1 MSLPPGFLDELR
13 SRASISQVV
22 GRKVMWDSRKSNQG
36 KGDMWA
42 PCPFHHEKTAS
53 FHVDDQKGYYY
64 CFGCHA
70 KGDALGFIKETENVS
85 FMEAVEIL
93 ASEVGMPMP
102 ERDLQ
107 AQQKA
112 DRRTQLVEI
121 MELALQYFRLQLNTS
136 AGADARAYL
145 SGRALSQQALDRFEI
160 GYAPDSWQGLWDHL
174 TGKSV
179 SEELILAA
187 GLSKP
192 SNKGKRPYD
201 TFRNRIIFPIR
212 DPQKRCIGFGGRA
225 MDPNDPAKY
234 LNSPE
239 TELFDK
245 GRLLYNNGSAR
256 EASGKG
262 QSLIVAEGY
271 MDVIAL
277 AEAGFGA
284 SVAPLG
290 TAVTQTQLQLMWRI
304 CDEPIIALDG
314 DTACIRAAQRAMDL
328 ALPLLEAGKSLR
340 FAVMPNGQD
349 PDDVLRAGG
358 PGALQA
364 LLDTARPMVDL
375 LWERETYG
383 KNFDSP
389 ERKAALDKTLRE
401 KLQLIKDTSIRGHY
415 GQAIKDK
422 RWQLFR
428 PKAAPKTARGFNA
441 KTGYNLVTPQ
451 ASTRNSALANGSEPS
466 HLLRHSVI
474 LASLLNCPN
483 ALPVVEGALEDL
495 QFEKPL
501 HRDLQQFL
509 LQFSGAP
516 DQLWSEA
523 EQIFGVPQLESLMQL
538 PHVRIAPS
546 VRNSSDLS
554 FVVTCLR
561 QEFAQIFATDA
572 HGREVAEAILDV
584 SDVDSE
590 GLTWRISESAK
601 HLQATTKGAQE
612 DNTEYKTAKNGLKV
626 KLEEQNT
633 LDDLLQQINY
643 SKPSRP

>member
-93 ASEVGMPMP
+93 AGEVGMPMP
-102 ERDLQ
+102 ERDPQ

-245 GRLLYNNGSAR
+245 GRSLYNHGPAR

-314 DTACIRAAQRAMDL
+314 DTAGIRAAQRVMDL

-364 LLDTARPMVDL
+364 LLDAARPMVDL

-401 KLQLIKDTSIRGHY
+401 KLQLIKDPSIRGHY

-466 HLLRHSVI
+466 HFLRHSVI

-546 VRNSSDLS
+546 MRNSSDLS

-590 GLTWRISESAK
+590 GLTWRISESGK

-643 SKPSRP
+643 SKPNRP

>member
-245 GRLLYNNGSAR
+245 GRSLYNHGPAR

-314 DTACIRAAQRAMDL
+314 DTAGIRAAQRVMDL

-358 PGALQA
+358 PGTLQA

-389 ERKAALDKTLRE
+389 ERKAALDKTIRE
-401 KLQLIKDTSIRGHY
+401 KLQLIKDPSIRGHY

-509 LQFSGAP
+509 LRFSGAP

-523 EQIFGVPQLESLMQL
+523 EQIFGEPQLESLMQL

-643 SKPSRP
+643 SKPNRP

>member
-145 SGRALSQQALDRFEI
+145 SGRALSQQALDHFEI

-245 GRLLYNNGSAR
+245 GRLLYNHGSAR

-314 DTACIRAAQRAMDL
+314 DTAGIRAAQRVMDL

-364 LLDTARPMVDL
+364 LLDAARPMVDL

-389 ERKAALDKTLRE
+389 ERKAALDKTIRE
-401 KLQLIKDTSIRGHY
+401 KLQLIKDPSIRGHY

-428 PKAAPKTARGFNA
+428 PKAAQKTARGFNA

-643 SKPSRP
+643 SKPN

>member
-245 GRLLYNNGSAR
+245 GRSLYNHGPAR

-314 DTACIRAAQRAMDL
+314 DTAGIRAAQRVMDL

-364 LLDTARPMVDL
+364 LLDAARPMVDL

-422 RWQLFR
+422 RGQLFR

-643 SKPSRP
+643 SKPNRP

>member
-179 SEELILAA
+179 GEELILAA

-245 GRLLYNNGSAR
+245 GRSLYNHGPAR

-314 DTACIRAAQRAMDL
+314 DTAGIRAAQRVMDL

-364 LLDTARPMVDL
+364 LLDAARPMVDL

-389 ERKAALDKTLRE
+389 ERKAALDKTIRE
-401 KLQLIKDTSIRGHY
+401 KLQLIKDPSIRGHY

-643 SKPSRP
+643 SKPN